1 MIIKVST
8 QQEDLTIVNT
18 HAPNTGAAN
27 YISQFITKLKKH
39 SNNNTT
45 LVGDINTP
53 ITAMDKSP
61 KQTNK
66 EAKALNDTLEQMG
79 FTDIFKIF
87 YPKATEYTF
96 FSSACGTFF
105 RIDHILGHR
114 SGLNRYQKLGLF
126 PAYFQITVL

>member
-66 EAKALNDTLEQMG
+66 EAKALMTHWNRWASQIYSKYSILKQQN
-79 FTDIFKIF
+79 IHSSQVH
-87 YPKATEYTF
+87 TEH
-96 FSSACGTFF
+96 S
-105 RIDHILGHR
+105 
-114 SGLNRYQKLGLF
+114 
-126 PAYFQITVL
+126 PE